1 MFALYNRWDNRQ
13 LYSAAERCTAEQLR
27 SDRGGFLR
35 SILGTL
41 NHLLVTDRM
50 WLRRLKGNTPRAVDL
65 GEILYD
71 DFPDLA
77 EART

>member
-1 MFALYNRWDNRQ
+1 MSPGGSDL
-13 LYSAAERCTAEQLR
+13 LR
-27 SDRGGFLR
+27 RPRKKVGQISVGVDTDRGGFLR

-65 GEILYD
+65 GEILYE